1 MSLIHLKKRI
11 ASAKS
16 ICKIT
21 NAMKLMASGKLQKQ
35 KATYL
40 KIKDYY
46 HDYYNIVGKLISGQ
60 KETKYTGTKKLHII
74 VTSNLGL
81 CGGYNG
87 NIIKHTLPQINAD
100 DKLLQ
105 LGKRGKDSLI
115 RNLNPNQYL
124 DYQTFSIDNFNFI
137 DCTSL
142 VTYILK
148 LLHEGTVNGV
158 VIHYTKFVNAITFMP
173 TSLSLLPFDE
183 KLIQQA
189 NNTSTPDMIV
199 NYEPD
204 KEQIIEALIPS
215 YLSSVLYGAI
225 IESTIS
231 ENSSR
236 RNAMDTATDNSNDLI
251 AKLQLQYNRVRQAKI
266 TNEITE
272 IISGSQT
279 KE

>member
-11 ASAKS
+11 VSAKS

-35 KATYL
+35 KSIYA

-46 HDYYNIVGKLISGQ
+46 YEYYDLVGKLISEQ
-60 KETKYTGTKKLHII
+60 KDLQYAGTKKLHII
-74 VTSNLGL
+74 VTSHLGL

-87 NIIKHTLPQINAD
+87 NVIKHALPQIKPE
-100 DKLLQ
+100 DKVLQ
-105 LGKRGKDSLI
+105 IGKKGKDSIL
-115 RNLNPNQYL
+115 RNLKPDQYM
-124 DYQTFSIDNFNFI
+124 DYPALNIDNFNYV
-137 DCTSL
+137 DCSSL
-142 VTYILK
+142 VQLIMK
-148 LLHEGTVNGV
+148 LLEEQKIDGV
-158 VIHYTKFVNAITFMP
+158 VIHYTKFINAITFSP
-173 TSLSLLPFDE
+173 ATLSLLPFDE
-183 KLIQQA
+183 KVAEAAKA
-189 NNTSTPDMIV
+189 NAVPDGAIT
-199 NYEPD
+199 YEPD
-204 KEQIIEALIPS
+204 KESIIKQLIPS
-215 YLSSVLYGAI
+215 YLSSVIYGAL

-251 AKLQLQYNRVRQAKI
+251 AKLELQYNRMRQAKI